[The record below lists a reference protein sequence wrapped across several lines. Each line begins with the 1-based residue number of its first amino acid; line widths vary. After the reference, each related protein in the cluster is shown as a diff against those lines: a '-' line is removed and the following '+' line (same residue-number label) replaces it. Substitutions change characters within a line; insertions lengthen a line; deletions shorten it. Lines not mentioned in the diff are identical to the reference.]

1 MEEVNEVI
9 ENHSAE
15 EIGDLIEVIT
25 AIMKQNNISEED
37 VKRAMEQ
44 KRIKNG
50 TFKDKIYLISVE
62 E

>member
-1 MEEVNEVI
+1 LEEVNEVI